1 MPMTSPIG
9 RFLFVMACFVIV
21 VAGMRAA
28 ESLLVPFLLS
38 LFIAVICSPPL
49 VWLKKKGLPN
59 GIAMLAVISTIVVCS
74 VLMGAVVG
82 SSISDFRQ
90 DLPDYQIRLT
100 ELTGQ
105 LFVYLESLGLSI
117 DIAQLREG
125 FNPSAALS
133 MAGNTLAQLGNMMTN
148 AFLILL
154 TVVFILAE
162 EVGFTQKLKVLGN
175 SEKTLHAIDMFTN
188 GVNQYVAIK
197 TMMSLLTGLLIMVW
211 LWILGVDYFV
221 LWGML
226 AFLLNFVPTL
236 GSIIAAIPAVLLAVV
251 QLGVGEAALAGLGF
265 LAVNFGV
272 GNVLE
277 PRIMGKGLNLSTLVV
292 FLSLVFWGWVLGPIG
307 MLLSIPLTMTVKIA
321 TESFE
326 DTRWIGVILGSGKDL
341 FQDSDLANH
350 FRLMSH
356 SGSPDA
362 EESREE
368 SSQEDKEEENTTSKE
383 GASEESKGQSQK

>member
-1 MPMTSPIG
+1 MPLNSPIA
-9 RFLFVMACFVIV
+9 RFLFVMACFIVV

-28 ESLLVPFLLS
+28 EAVIVPFLLS
-38 LFIAVICSPPL
+38 LFIAVICTPPL
-49 VWLKKKGLPN
+49 LWLKRLGLPN
-59 GIAMLAVISTIVVCS
+59 GLAMLAIISAIVICS
-74 VLMGAVVG
+74 VLVGAIVG
-82 SSISDFRQ
+82 SSISAFRA
-90 DLPDYQIRLT
+90 DLPEYQIRLT
-100 ELTGQ
+100 ELTSQ
-105 LFVYLESLGLSI
+105 LFIKLQSMGLSV
-117 DIAQLREG
+117 DIQQLREG
-125 FNPSAALS
+125 FNPSKALS

-154 TVVFILAE
+154 TVIFILAE
-162 EVGFTQKLKVLGN
+162 EVGFTEKLKAMGN
-175 SEKTLHAIDMFTN
+175 TEKTLQAIDSFSH
-188 GVNQYVAIK
+188 GVNQYMAIK
-197 TMMSLLTGLLIMVW
+197 TMMSLLTGLLVLVW

-221 LWGML
+221 LWGLL

-236 GSIIAAIPAVLLAVV
+236 GSIIAAIPAVLLALV
-251 QLGVGEAALAGLGF
+251 QLGVGDAVLVGLGF

-341 FQDSDLANH
+341 FVDTIDEEALKITQVVDGKIDKAN
-350 FRLMSH
+350 
-356 SGSPDA
+356 
-362 EESREE
+362 
-368 SSQEDKEEENTTSKE
+368 SKRNL
-383 GASEESKGQSQK
+383 G

>member
-1 MPMTSPIG
+1 MQLTSPIA
-9 RFLFVMACFVIV
+9 RFLFVMACFIIV

-38 LFIAVICSPPL
+38 LFIAVICTPPL
-49 VWLKKKGLPN
+49 MWLKKKGLPN
-59 GIAMLAVISTIVVCS
+59 GLAMLVVIAVIVICS
-74 VLMGAVVG
+74 VLIGAIVG
-82 SSISDFRQ
+82 SSINAFRG
-90 DLPDYQIRLT
+90 DLPEYQIRLT

-105 LFVYLESLGLSI
+105 LFTYLESLGLSI
-117 DIAQLREG
+117 NVAQLRES

-154 TVVFILAE
+154 TVIFILAE

-175 SEKTLHAIDMFTN
+175 TEKTLTAIDMFSN

-197 TMMSLLTGLLIMVW
+197 TMMSLLTGLLIMLW

-236 GSIIAAIPAVLLAVV
+236 GSIIAAVPAVLLAVV
-251 QLGVGEAALAGLGF
+251 QLGVGEALLTGLGF
-265 LAVNFGV
+265 LVVNFGV

-326 DTRWIGVILGSGKDL
+326 DTRWIGVILGSGKDIFHNDEEISSTFKL
-341 FQDSDLANH
+341 TKESSAEETKSKKKDSDGA
-350 FRLMSH
+350 
-356 SGSPDA
+356 A
-362 EESREE
+362 EKDSAPE
-368 SSQEDKEEENTTSKE
+368 
-383 GASEESKGQSQK
+383 